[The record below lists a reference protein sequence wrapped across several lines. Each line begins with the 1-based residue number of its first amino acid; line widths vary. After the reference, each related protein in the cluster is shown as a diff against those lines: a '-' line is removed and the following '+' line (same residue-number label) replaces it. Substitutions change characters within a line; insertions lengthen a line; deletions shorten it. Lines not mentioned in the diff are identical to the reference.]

1 MQIEAP
7 GLTRGQT
14 MSVSNMVRTTCHSK
28 DLLEKKNSTFI
39 DHGAVMNGV
48 FEYQMQELYI

>member
-48 FEYQMQELYI
+48 FEYFQELCK